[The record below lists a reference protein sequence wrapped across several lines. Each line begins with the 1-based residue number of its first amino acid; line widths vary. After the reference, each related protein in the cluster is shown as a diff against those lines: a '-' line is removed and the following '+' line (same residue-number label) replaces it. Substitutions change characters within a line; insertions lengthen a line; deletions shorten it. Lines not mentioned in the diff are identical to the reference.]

1 VIQGNGNT
9 WVDRIYITVAT
20 DISQVHNRLVFF
32 LTLMRHEHS
41 HNHDVAQETSRVPY
55 LFLDDRLITDD
66 RSGSSP
72 SSNTRGNGSTTDTL
86 QCSYCTR
93 LLTEQCTVYTHDC
106 WRLTGWL
113 DGWMAGGRAGAQGR
127 GRGKGVVGSYDKRG
141 GLGAL
146 IRQRH
151 VFGLDLR

>member
-1 VIQGNGNT
+1 MATHGWTGST
-9 WVDRIYITVAT
+9 SPSPPTFHKFITV
-20 DISQVHNRLVFF
+20 LFVFYF
-32 LTLMRHEHS
+32 LLNALMRHDEHS

-55 LFLDDRLITDD
+55 LFLDDRLITDEQ
-66 RSGSSP
+66 SGSSP
-72 SSNTRGNGSTTDTL
+72 SSNTQGNGSTTDTL

-106 WRLTGWL
+106 WRLT

-127 GRGKGVVGSYDKRG
+127 GRGKGVVGSHDKRG